1 MATKKATSAAKK
13 RTTTK
18 RPAAKKVTTSTRV
31 RTVTAEKTTTPKPAT
46 RAATTP
52 VQADVEATKTPSI
65 ISIVIAEIVGTF
77 ILVMVALLTAQDIV
91 PLFVGLT
98 FVVLVLAIGAISGSH
113 VNPAVTF
120 GLWSIRRLK
129 TMLVPVYWAA
139 QFIGAMAAVVL
150 INAISA
156 GGFTLD
162 FSKFTSLNWSILVV
176 ELVGTTV
183 FLFGLAA
190 ATHKENNL
198 SNGARAVGVGLS
210 LMVGLLVATS
220 LFGRVQSSIDQT
232 KIQSI
237 ADVPAE
243 LRVKG
248 VALNPAVAVAATEN
262 TDSELSRLPAAK
274 DEKKY
279 SRFTLDVILGTLA
292 GAAIGANLYALLARS
307 RNTQ

>member
-13 RTTTK
+13 RTTAK
-18 RPAAKKVTTSTRV
+18 RPVAKKATTTTRV
-31 RTVTAEKTTTPKPAT
+31 RTVASEKTTAPVAKVAT
-46 RAATTP
+46 ATAT
-52 VQADVEATKTPSI
+52 VREGVEVTKSPNML
-65 ISIVIAEIVGTF
+65 SIVIAEIIGTF

-98 FVVLVLAIGAISGSH
+98 LVVLVLALGAISGSH

-129 TMLVPVYWAA
+129 TVLVPVYWAA
-139 QFIGAMAAVVL
+139 QFIGAMGAVVL
-150 INAISA
+150 LNAVTA

-162 FSKFTSLNWSILVV
+162 FSKFASINWGILVV
-176 ELVGTTV
+176 ELIGTAV

-190 ATHKENNL
+190 ATSKDNNL
-198 SNGARAVGVGLS
+198 SNGSRAIGVGLS

-220 LFGRVQSSIDQT
+220 LFGRVQSAVDQT
-232 KIQSI
+232 KIKSI
-237 ADVPAE
+237 SDVPAE

-248 VALNPAVAVAATEN
+248 AALNPAVAVAATEN

-274 DEKKY
+274 DEKQY

-292 GAAIGANLYALLARS
+292 GAAIGANLYVLLARS
-307 RNTQ
+307 RNA